1 MSRPGSLANLKVIDA
16 SRVLGGPYAGQILA
30 DHGADVIKLEPPAGD
45 ETRGWGPPFLDDAAS
60 YFLGLNRN
68 KRGIAVDLAQPAGR
82 ELLLELLEGADV
94 FIENFKTG
102 TLERWGLG
110 NEELSR
116 RFPRLIHARIS
127 GFGADGPM
135 GGLPGYDAA
144 IQALCGVMSVNGE
157 LGGQPLRVGVP
168 VVDIVT
174 GLNAAIGILMALNER
189 TSSGEGQFVETSLYD
204 CGVSLLHP
212 HLPNYYLSGKVA
224 APAGSAHP
232 NICPYDSFATGTQPI
247 FLAVGN
253 NRQFAT
259 LCDMIGRPDLP
270 EDERFAANS
279 QRIANRDALKV
290 ALETAL
296 AAFDCADLSD
306 RLIKAGV
313 PCGAVRTIDQVVADP
328 HTIHREM
335 VVDIGDY
342 RGTGSP
348 IKLSRTPASYRRAP
362 PGFAEHTAEVLEE
375 RSIDAD
381 RYREALPGLDPGT
394 AANRGTGSTFDGRN
408 PSGRRR

>member
-1 MSRPGSLANLKVIDA
+1 MFKPGSLANLKVIDA

-30 DHGADVIKLEPPAGD
+30 DHGADVIKVEPPAGD
-45 ETRGWGPPFLDDAAS
+45 ETRGWGPPFLDGAAS

-68 KRGIAVDLAQPAGR
+68 KRGIAVDLAQEAGR
-82 ELLLELLEGADV
+82 ELLLDLLADADI

-102 TLERWGLG
+102 TLERWGVG
-110 NEELSR
+110 QDELSR

-144 IQALCGVMSVNGE
+144 VQALCGIMSVNGE
-157 LGGQPLRVGVP
+157 RGGQPLRVGLP
-168 VVDIVT
+168 VVDMVT
-174 GLNAAIGILMALNER
+174 GLNAALGIMMAIHER
-189 TSSGEGQFVETSLYD
+189 ATSGKGQFVDTSLYD

-224 APAGSAHP
+224 EPSGNAHP
-232 NICPYDSFATGTQPI
+232 NICPYDTFATATEPV

-253 NRQFAT
+253 HRQFT
-259 LCDMIGRPDLP
+259 VLCGMIGRPDLP
-270 EDERFAANS
+270 DDPRFTSNSERN
-279 QRIANRDALKV
+279 IHRDALKV
-290 ALETAL
+290 ELEAAL

-313 PCGAVRTIDQVVADP
+313 PCGAVRSIDQVVADP
-328 HTIHREM
+328 HTIHRKM
-335 VVDIGDY
+335 VVDIGAY

-348 IKLSRTPASYRRAP
+348 IKLSRTPASYRLAP
-362 PGFAEHTAEVLEE
+362 PQFAQHTAEVMAE
-375 RSIDAD
+375 RGLDTD
-381 RYREALPGLDPGT
+381 RYRDVLPGMDTP
-394 AANRGTGSTFDGRN
+394 AAVSDA
-408 PSGRRR
+408 